1 MGMARGGTG
10 SPSGRPT
17 EHAWAFKE
25 KSGRY
30 FVCGR
35 LYQIEYYL
43 AALSL
48 RKGAFLYEGG
58 ISGAQINSSRLTAIT
73 PMPEIRP

>member
-17 EHAWAFKE
+17 KNKRDDE
-25 KSGRY
+25 KSGRD

-48 RKGAFLYEGG
+48 GKGAFFVREE
-58 ISGAQINSSRLTAIT
+58 
-73 PMPEIRP
+73 EIRELR

>member
-17 EHAWAFKE
+17 KNKRDDE
-25 KSGRY
+25 KRGRY

-58 ISGAQINSSRLTAIT
+58 ISGAQINSNKLTAIT
-73 PMPEIRP
+73 AMPEIRP